1 MSWIEVRARF
11 DNLPADL
18 SPILEIFRSHGI
30 ENTQESGQEISGCLT
45 NTEASAGVAE
55 SLSDA
60 LRVEGAEVSVGDFE
74 EQDWDEVWR
83 QYFQPRRIG
92 ERFVI
97 RPTWKEFEVGPK
109 DLEIVLDPGQAFGT
123 GDHPTTRLCIELL
136 EQANVAGRSVA
147 DVGCGSGV
155 LSIAAAKFGASR
167 VVGSDIDPVAVEVA
181 LENAE
186 LNGLVI
192 PFLTAE
198 GVRGV
203 IDPNLGE
210 PARGSH
216 EWEQDEVPLSQRPL
230 IPPPAPQLK
239 PTFDVVVS
247 NIISAILIRIAA
259 DVRAIL
265 NPGGQWITSGIIEQ
279 NWPDVL
285 EAAEGSG
292 FRLREIRRE
301 DGWVAAIFDGPL

>member
-1 MSWIEVRARF
+1 MSWIEIRAKF
-11 DNLPADL
+11 ETLPADL
-18 SPILEIFRSHGI
+18 SPILEIFRYHGI

-45 NTEASAGVAE
+45 NTEASTGVAE

-60 LRVEGAEVSVGDFE
+60 LRAEGADVSVGDFE

-97 RPTWKEFEVGPK
+97 RPTWKEFEVGPN

-136 EQANVAGRSVA
+136 EQANVPGRSVA

-155 LSIAAAKFGASR
+155 LSIAAAKLGASR
-167 VVGSDIDPVAVEVA
+167 VIGSDIDPVAVEVA

-203 IDPNLGE
+203 IDPTLGE
-210 PARGSH
+210 PARGSQ

-239 PTFDVVVS
+239 PTFDVAVS